1 MNHKQIFL
9 LTLIALMATSCVVPG
24 LSSASPTSQ
33 PAPTLTP
40 DPRLS
45 AMVAELV
52 SGALTQTALAVPPT
66 PAPTFTP
73 APTSTPTALP
83 SVGSSLTAQDDKSV
97 LFVDERAGYK
107 AVIPQGWLAVRVNEQ
122 EYLSALKSPE
132 AADPLIQS
140 ALLGIEKEDPL
151 TFRLFAVDLR
161 EGHIKDETVTTLQFV
176 WDEKGKMAFN
186 SDEDIQAAAD
196 NLTKTVA
203 GLEVT
208 AVDMLFTPA
217 KMQFGVIES
226 ETQSLAAAT
235 LRQKR
240 VFFNASNGL
249 VTVTLT
255 TVEDLTETVI
265 PAFDAIMDT
274 IKPIQ
279 N

>member
-1 MNHKQIFL
+1 
-9 LTLIALMATSCVVPG
+9 
-24 LSSASPTSQ
+24 
-33 PAPTLTP
+33 
-40 DPRLS
+40 
-45 AMVAELV
+45 MVAELV